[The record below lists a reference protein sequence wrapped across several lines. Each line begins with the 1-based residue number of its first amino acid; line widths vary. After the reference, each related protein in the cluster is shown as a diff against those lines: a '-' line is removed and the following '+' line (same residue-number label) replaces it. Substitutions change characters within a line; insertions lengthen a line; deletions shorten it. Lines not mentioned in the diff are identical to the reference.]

1 MMQDA
6 SRGMRLAGVLAILS
20 GSTMLIY
27 GVLCLVSIARESA
40 AVDVDPGVY
49 EARSGRSVIIA
60 AGGAHLV
67 LVGGHLYRSASRRER
82 LSGHGQALLAAGCLL
97 VACGMAILIVW
108 TSTVGFAAGFGIQG
122 AGAVAAGFGV
132 RSVRP
137 DRPGAGR

>member
-1 MMQDA
+1 MQDA
-6 SRGMRLAGVLAILS
+6 SRGMRLAGVPAILS

-40 AVDVDPGVY
+40 A
-49 EARSGRSVIIA
+49 
-60 AGGAHLV
+60 GAHLV